1 MGRSGSNNRQ
11 RQVRLT
17 ARFNQLELAAI
28 RSMADAAGVSV
39 STLIRQ
45 RLLST
50 AAFPRASRR
59 PTVSHELAARLLG
72 ELGRTQEL
80 LRAGIARG
88 DLPPSDPLVTAAM
101 RNLAEMRAVC
111 LEAMGRS
118 P

>member
-17 ARFNQLELAAI
+17 ARFNELEHAAI
-28 RSMADAAGVSV
+28 RAMADAAGVSV
-39 STLIRQ
+39 STLVRQ
-45 RLLST
+45 RLLSGT
-50 AAFPRASRR
+50 AFPRAARR

-80 LRAGIARG
+80 LRTGITRG
-88 DLPPSDPLVTAAM
+88 DLTPSDPLVAAAM
-101 RNLAEMRAVC
+101 RNLAEMRAAC
-111 LEAMGRS
+111 LEALGRT